1 MKNFESGNWT
11 EDIDG
16 RDFIQRNYKPYDGD
30 ESFLEGVSPR
40 TQKVWDICTDR
51 LAEELKKGVLAVDT
65 ETVSG
70 IDSFEPGYIDRDNE
84 VIVGLQTDAPLKR
97 MINPFGGIRMVEGA
111 LEAYGYK
118 LGEENSKIFH
128 EYRKTHNQG

>member
-1 MKNFESGNWT
+1 MKQAWKNFESGNWT
-11 EDIDG
+11 EDIDV

-40 TQKVWDICTDR
+40 TQKVWDICTDL

-70 IDSFEPGYIDRDNE
+70 IDSFEPGYIDR
-84 VIVGLQTDAPLKR
+84 IMRL
-97 MINPFGGIRMVEGA
+97 
-111 LEAYGYK
+111 
-118 LGEENSKIFH
+118 
-128 EYRKTHNQG
+128 